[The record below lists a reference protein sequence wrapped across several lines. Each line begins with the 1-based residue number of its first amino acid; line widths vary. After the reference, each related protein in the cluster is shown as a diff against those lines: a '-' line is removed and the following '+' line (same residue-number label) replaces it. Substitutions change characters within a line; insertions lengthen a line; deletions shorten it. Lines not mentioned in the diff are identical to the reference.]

1 MLNETNFLN
10 YEHDKDKIKQWI
22 YPVFFSTKS
31 GSKKIKIINSVNVES
46 KNISTIGNET
56 NLSYSGVKYNIDML
70 EQKKFLIKINKKYII
85 SKKFRKNYD
94 VLNNILHPHKS
105 GNLDNS

>member
-1 MLNETNFLN
+1 MNNTNFLN
-10 YEHDKDKIKQWI
+10 HGYEKDKIKQWI

-31 GSKKIKIINSVNVES
+31 GSKKIKIINSVSVES
-46 KNISTIGNET
+46 KNISTIVNET
-56 NLSYSGVKYNIDML
+56 NLSYSDVKYNIDIL

-85 SKKFRKNYD
+85 SKKFRENYD

>member
-1 MLNETNFLN
+1 MLNDTNFLD

-22 YPVFFSTKS
+22 YPVFFLPKS
-31 GSKKIKIINSVNVES
+31 GSKKIKIVNSVSIES
-46 KNISTIGNET
+46 KKISTIGNDI
-56 NLSYSGVKYNIDML
+56 NLSYSDVKYNIDIL

-85 SKKFRKNYD
+85 SKKFRENYD

-105 GNLDNS
+105 GNVDTS